1 MSTLYDLL
9 GALPEDNAEG
19 LRTAFRKAVKGAHP
33 DINPGDPD
41 AALKFREIVRANEI
55 LSDQEQRCAYDH
67 LLDLAR
73 LEQESASKHALAA
86 RIHKFASG
94 TMAVAGVLVVAIGGC
109 LLFMHISAAS
119 IASPH
124 RLSDRAAVNSA
135 ASQVANGQD
144 APDQSEKASVP
155 AEADAP
161 IVTTV
166 VTTVA
171 IPPPIKGGAPAPDN
185 GPPASVVASSATS
198 PDNPEIPVDR
208 NDRNNDPDG
217 AIFSPVQPIR
227 FDPPSSGA
235 FDPSIIFYR
244 PQNIDQGFADELKA
258 KPAQRASCT
267 GAALPT
273 ARKQR
278 METRSTP
285 VSPRRTAERDP
296 SREAGL
302 FFAVRR

>member
-9 GALPEDNAEG
+9 GALPDDNSES

-33 DINPGDPD
+33 DINPGDPN
-41 AALKFREIVRANEI
+41 AALKFREIIRANEI
-55 LSDQEQRCAYDH
+55 LSDEDQRCAYDH

-94 TMAVAGVLVVAIGGC
+94 TMAVAGILVVTIGGC

-119 IASPH
+119 IALPH
-124 RLSDRAAVNSA
+124 RLSERAAAGSA
-135 ASQVANGQD
+135 DSRVANGQD
-144 APDQSEKASVP
+144 ASPAKPEKASVP

-161 IVTTV
+161 IVVTTV
-166 VTTVA
+166 VIV
-171 IPPPIKGGAPAPDN
+171 PPVRGSAPAADN
-185 GPPASVVASSATS
+185 GSPASVVASSSTS
-198 PDNPEIPVDR
+198 PDNSDIPADR
-208 NDRNNDPDG
+208 DSDPDG
-217 AIFSPVQPIR
+217 AISSPVQSIR
-227 FDPPSSGA
+227 FDAPSSGA
-235 FDPSIIFYR
+235 FDPNIIFYH
-244 PQNIDQGFADELKA
+244 PQNIDQGFADEFKV
-258 KPAQRASCT
+258 KPAQRASC
-267 GAALPT
+267 AAAVLPT
-273 ARKQR
+273 PRKQR
-278 METRSTP
+278 IEARATP

>member
-73 LEQESASKHALAA
+73 FEQESASKHALVA
-86 RIHKFASG
+86 RIHKFAST

-119 IASPH
+119 IALPH
-124 RLSDRAAVNSA
+124 RLSERAAAGSA
-135 ASQVANGQD
+135 ASHVANGQG
-144 APDQSEKASVP
+144 ASPDKPEKASVA

-161 IVTTV
+161 IAVTTV
-166 VTTVA
+166 VV
-171 IPPPIKGGAPAPDN
+171 IPPPIKGDAPAADS
-185 GPPASVVASSATS
+185 GPPASVVASSSTS
-198 PDNPEIPVDR
+198 PDNPDIPVDR

-217 AIFSPVQPIR
+217 AIFSPVQSIR

-267 GAALPT
+267 GTVLPT

>member
-9 GALPEDNAEG
+9 GALPDDSAEG

-41 AALKFREIVRANEI
+41 AALKFREIIRANEI
-55 LSDQEQRCAYDH
+55 LSDEDQRCAYDH

-94 TMAVAGVLVVAIGGC
+94 TMAVAGVMVIAIGGY
-109 LLFMHISAAS
+109 LLFMHISSAS
-119 IASPH
+119 IAMPR
-124 RLSDRAAVNSA
+124 RLSEIAAVRSA
-135 ASQVANGQD
+135 DLQAANGQN
-144 APDQSEKASVP
+144 ASLAKFRNATVA
-155 AEADAP
+155 AEADTPAVVTP
-161 IVTTV
+161 IVL
-166 VTTVA
+166 
-171 IPPPIKGGAPAPDN
+171 PMPIKGGAPAADA
-185 GPPASVVASSATS
+185 GPPPTVVAISTAS
-198 PDNPEIPVDR
+198 PENPDIAVDR
-208 NDRNNDPDG
+208 SSDPDG
-217 AIFSPVQPIR
+217 AIPNPVQTIR
-227 FDPPSSGA
+227 SDRQSSGA

-244 PQNIDQGFADELKA
+244 PQNPDQGFADELKT

-267 GAALPT
+267 GTGLTT
-273 ARKQR
+273 ARKQK
-278 METRSTP
+278 MEVRATP